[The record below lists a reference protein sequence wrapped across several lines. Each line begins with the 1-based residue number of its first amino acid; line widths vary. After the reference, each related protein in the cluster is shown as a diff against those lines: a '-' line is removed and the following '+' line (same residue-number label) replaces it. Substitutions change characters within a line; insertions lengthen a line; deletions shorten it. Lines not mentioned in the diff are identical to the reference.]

1 MHAPI
6 FARARRRFL
15 APAALG
21 LLCGCGDGPHR
32 PAIEGLV
39 RIDTSTLPTAS
50 TGASYDVRLQA
61 VAPHGPPTWRL
72 RGGQLPVGVTLD
84 GDAGTLTGW
93 PRRAVLAR
101 FTLEARDG
109 ADETRDLDVAF
120 AAARRSFELDV
131 RPGPVAL
138 LPFEVPV
145 SQVNAPFHHAIEAVG
160 GTPPYAFALAGG
172 TLPTGLAL
180 APDGVLSGSP
190 TEARS
195 PYQPRVRVT
204 DAAGGAAEQV
214 YELRVVVLPLG
225 IASGTLP
232 DAARGFPYDRG
243 LAVSPEGGGPP
254 FRWTARPAASALP
267 PGLLLEAETG
277 RLGGAATTT
286 GTYAFRLEVTDAVGQ
301 VAGRDVTLRVNPGPV
316 LESVTPTVRRTDGG
330 PITLRGQAF
339 QPGMTALV
347 GGGLPVEANVLDA
360 TTATVVVPPGLVAS
374 GLVSIRVTNPDGG
387 TYVKEN
393 ALRFPFT
400 TVTFTYL
407 GVVGSQ
413 ASIGSSRGIAA
424 GDLDGDGRA
433 DLVQVGS
440 VGIQTI
446 RVTGPKDAPVFQST
460 TVRTSG
466 SFDDVRLAD
475 VDADGDL
482 DLVAFRSASTE
493 TIETYRNDGH
503 GVFPSTASATTTV
516 PKPSSFH
523 FPSSLAVGDVDH
535 DGVVDVAATSGRGGQ
550 GVLWL
555 FRGLGHGTFVL
566 LHEAKDTVHDDAW
579 GCFAPN
585 GVALA
590 DLDGDG
596 RDDVVV
602 TDAFPSACTTGQ
614 SCPDTDGPN
623 SYPGADD
630 VVAWVALA
638 GPTGAPTS
646 WRPVRVTGRY
656 GRLDGDNL
664 GVTAYDHDGDG
675 RVDLAVF
682 GGFRDVRGMGV
693 SFVTGDGHGAFTERY
708 TRPTAYDR
716 RYGAH
721 LDADGDECGYV
732 VVVGSDGKAG
742 AFGAQGY
749 SVAEVYLGGRGEVPV
764 RAWTTGPELTVDGI
778 PGANPGRV
786 VVGDF
791 DGDGRDDFAV
801 DQSFNTKERFSNDQ
815 DDGSPRGIAVYL
827 NRSH

>member
-1 MHAPI
+1 M
-6 FARARRRFL
+6 
-15 APAALG
+15 
-21 LLCGCGDGPHR
+21 
-32 PAIEGLV
+32 
-39 RIDTSTLPTAS
+39 
-50 TGASYDVRLQA
+50 
-61 VAPHGPPTWRL
+61 
-72 RGGQLPVGVTLD
+72 
-84 GDAGTLTGW
+84 
-93 PRRAVLAR
+93 
-101 FTLEARDG
+101 
-109 ADETRDLDVAF
+109 
-120 AAARRSFELDV
+120 
-131 RPGPVAL
+131 
-138 LPFEVPV
+138 
-145 SQVNAPFHHAIEAVG
+145 
-160 GTPPYAFALAGG
+160 
-172 TLPTGLAL
+172 
-180 APDGVLSGSP
+180 
-190 TEARS
+190 
-195 PYQPRVRVT
+195 
-204 DAAGGAAEQV
+204 
-214 YELRVVVLPLG
+214 
-225 IASGTLP
+225 
-232 DAARGFPYDRG
+232 
-243 LAVSPEGGGPP
+243 
-254 FRWTARPAASALP
+254 
-267 PGLLLEAETG
+267 
-277 RLGGAATTT
+277 
-286 GTYAFRLEVTDAVGQ
+286 
-301 VAGRDVTLRVNPGPV
+301 
-316 LESVTPTVRRTDGG
+316 
-330 PITLRGQAF
+330 
-339 QPGMTALV
+339 
-347 GGGLPVEANVLDA
+347 
-360 TTATVVVPPGLVAS
+360 
-374 GLVSIRVTNPDGG
+374 
-387 TYVKEN
+387 
-393 ALRFPFT
+393 
-400 TVTFTYL
+400 
-407 GVVGSQ
+407 VGSQ

-446 RVTGPKDAPVFQST
+446 RVTGPKDAPAFQAT

-503 GVFPSTASATTTV
+503 GAFPATASATTTV

-523 FPSSLAVGDVDH
+523 FPSSLAVGDVDR

-566 LHEAKDTVHDDAW
+566 LHEAKDTIHDDAG

-623 SYPGADD
+623 PYPGADD

-638 GPTGAPTS
+638 GPTGAPSS
-646 WRPVRVTGRY
+646 WRPVRVSGRY

-675 RVDLAVF
+675 RLDLAVF

-693 SFVTGDGHGAFTERY
+693 AFLTGDGHGAFAERY
-708 TRPTAYDR
+708 TRPPPTTVATGRTSTPTAT
-716 RYGAH
+716 GA
-721 LDADGDECGYV
+721 ATWSSSGATARPV
-732 VVVGSDGKAG
+732 

-749 SVAEVYLGGRGEVPV
+749 SVAEVYLGGRGEVPL

-791 DGDGRDDFAV
+791 DGDGEDDFAV